1 MATFTV
7 GMIGNPNC
15 GKTTLFNALT
25 GLRQKVGN
33 WPGVTVERKT
43 GAFEIDGNPIE
54 LVDLPGTYS
63 LDASSSASL
72 DEIVAR
78 EFALSHEADVIVNIV
93 DASNLE
99 RNLYLTAQLMEMR
112 VPLILAVNM
121 LDLAEEAGISV
132 DCDEMARRLG
142 CPVVPVTATRKTGL
156 DELKRQL
163 LARARHSD
171 EPGIRIEYA
180 PLLET
185 ALRDLMSRL
194 EPIAQRHRV
203 DARWLG
209 VKLLEQDRQA
219 EALADE
225 PLLAAVAQAQEQIR
239 AHLDEEADVFVADAR
254 YTFIHGVVQAC
265 VKRRGQLRRSLTD
278 RIDAVVLNRFLGI
291 PIFLLVMYLLFVM
304 SFNGGG
310 IFSDFFE
317 QSAQAIFVDG
327 VGHLLQLMHAPDWL
341 ITLLST
347 TVGGAIQ
354 LVAAFIAP
362 IGMTFLFLSIL
373 EDSGYM
379 ARAAFVM
386 DRFMRRI
393 GLPGK
398 AFVPMIVGFGCN
410 VPAVMA
416 TRTLEDPRERLI
428 SALMQPF
435 MSCSARLVI
444 YMAFVAVF
452 FKAHGGQVVFGLYL
466 LGIVVAILTALLLK
480 RTALKGEAT
489 PFVMELPTYHIPTLK
504 GLMLATWE
512 RLSVFILRVGKVIIV
527 ASTVVT
533 LLSSFSLSGRP
544 VAAGDIENS
553 VLGQVGKV
561 VTPLFHPMGVTDEN
575 WPAAIGL
582 FSGVVA
588 KEIVM
593 GTMNGVYSRMDAG
606 DAAAAR
612 QANPSVEPPAFDL
625 WQSLGDAVATIPAN
639 AATFAHGFFDPLG
652 FSSLEQARDSNL
664 QQVAAQ
670 QNLDTTTLSRMAS
683 LFTVPA
689 ALAYLIFV
697 LLYMPCISTMAALY
711 RETRS
716 RAWSLFSMA
725 WGIGL
730 AYGLAVAFYQLATY
744 AEHPVGTVV
753 WLVVLVGLLGIVIAL
768 LKRQGR
774 QGFGAVVR
782 STMAT

>member
-7 GMIGNPNC
+7 GLIGNPNC

-25 GLRQKVGN
+25 GMRQKVGN
-33 WPGVTVERKT
+33 WPGVTVDRKIGT
-43 GAFEIDGNPIE
+43 FDVGADRVE

-63 LDASSSASL
+63 LDAASSASL
-72 DEIVAR
+72 DEAIAR
-78 EFALSHEADVIVNIV
+78 EYALSGEANVIINIL
-93 DASNLE
+93 DGSNLE
-99 RNLYLTAQLMEMR
+99 RNLYLTTQLLEMR

-121 LDLAEEAGISV
+121 LDLADEAGITV
-132 DCDEMARRLG
+132 DCAEMERRLG
-142 CPVVPVTATRKTGL
+142 CPVVPVTATQKRGL
-156 DELKRQL
+156 DELKRRL
-163 LARARHSD
+163 LERARHAD
-171 EPGIRIEYA
+171 EPGIKIEYA

-185 ALRDLMSRL
+185 ALRGLMPQL
-194 EPIAQRHRV
+194 EPIAQRHRI

-219 EALADE
+219 SDLADE
-225 PLLAAVAQAQEQIR
+225 TLLAAVAQAQEQIR
-239 AHLDEEADVFVADAR
+239 THLDEEADVFIADAR
-254 YTFIHGVVQAC
+254 YTFIHGVMHAG

-317 QSAQAIFVDG
+317 QTAQAVFVDG
-327 VGHLLQLMHAPDWL
+327 VGHLLQALSAPNWL
-341 ITLLST
+341 VALLST
-347 TVGGAIQ
+347 SVGGAIQ

-386 DRFMRRI
+386 DRFMRKI

-452 FKAHGGQVVFGLYL
+452 FREHGGQVVFGLYL
-466 LGIVVAILTALLLK
+466 LGVVLAILSALLLK
-480 RTALKGEAT
+480 RTALRGEAT

-504 GLMLATWE
+504 GLLLSTWE
-512 RLSVFILRVGKVIIV
+512 RLSVFILRVGKVIVV
-527 ASTVVT
+527 ASVVVT
-533 LLSSFSLSGRP
+533 LLSSFSPTGRP
-544 VAAGDIENS
+544 LAAGDIEDS
-553 VLGQVGKV
+553 ILGQVGKV
-561 VTPLFHPMGVTDEN
+561 VTPIFHPMGITDAN
-575 WPAAIGL
+575 WPAAVGL

-593 GTMNGVYSRMDAG
+593 GTMSGVYSRMDAA
-606 DAAAAR
+606 DQAAAHR
-612 QANPSVEPPAFDL
+612 ANPANPVKSEPSFNI
-625 WQSLGDAVATIPAN
+625 WHSLAAAVATIPTN
-639 AATFAHGFFDPLG
+639 ASTFARGFFDPLG
-652 FSSLEQARDSNL
+652 FGGVEQAETSNL
-664 QQVAAQ
+664 QQAAAQ

-683 LFTVPA
+683 LFSVPA
-689 ALAYLIFV
+689 AIAYLIFV
-697 LLYMPCISTMAALY
+697 LLYIPCVSTMAAIY

-716 RAWSLFSMA
+716 RAWSAFSMA

-730 AYGLAVAFYQLATY
+730 AYGLAVAFYQLSTY
-744 AEHPVGTVV
+744 SDHPVGTLI
-753 WLVVLVGLLGIVIAL
+753 WMIVLATALLIVIGLLSRKGY
-768 LKRQGR
+768 
-774 QGFGAVVR
+774 AVAR
-782 STMAT
+782 PTMAS

>member
-25 GLRQKVGN
+25 GLKQKVGN

-43 GAFEIDGNPIE
+43 GAFEIEGNPIE

-63 LDASSSASL
+63 LDASSGASL

-78 EFALSHEADVIVNIV
+78 EFALSREADVIVNIV

-121 LDLAEEAGISV
+121 FDLADEAGIFV
-132 DCDEMARRLG
+132 DCAEMERSLG
-142 CPVVPVTATRKTGL
+142 CPVVPVTATQKQGL
-156 DELKRQL
+156 DELKRRL
-163 LARARHSD
+163 LERARHAD
-171 EPGIRIEYA
+171 EPGIKIEYP

-185 ALRDLMSRL
+185 ALRGLMPML
-194 EPIAQRHRV
+194 EPIARQYRF
-203 DARWLG
+203 DARWFA

-219 EALADE
+219 CALADE
-225 PLLAAVAQAQEQIR
+225 SLLAAVEQAQEQIR
-239 AHLDEEADVFVADAR
+239 AHLDEEADVFIADAR
-254 YTFIHGVVQAC
+254 YTFIHNVLHAS

-291 PIFLLVMYLLFVM
+291 PVFLLVMYLLFVM

-317 QSAQAIFVDG
+317 QTAQAIFVDG
-327 VGHLLQLMHAPDWL
+327 VGSLLQALSAPDWL
-341 ITLLST
+341 IALLST
-347 TVGGAIQ
+347 SVGGAIQ

-386 DRFMRRI
+386 DRFMRKI

-452 FKAHGGQVVFGLYL
+452 FREHGGQVVFGLYL
-466 LGIVVAILTALLLK
+466 LGIVLAILTALLLK
-480 RTALKGEAT
+480 RTVLRGEAT
-489 PFVMELPTYHIPTLK
+489 HFVMELPTYHIPTLK
-504 GLMLATWE
+504 GLLLATWE
-512 RLSVFILRVGKVIIV
+512 RLSVFILRVGKVIII
-527 ASTVVT
+527 ASMVVT
-533 LLSSFSLSGRP
+533 LMSSFSLAGRP
-544 VAAGDIENS
+544 VAAGDIEDS
-553 VLGQVGKV
+553 ILGQVGKV
-561 VTPLFHPMGVTDEN
+561 VTPLFHPMGITDEN
-575 WPAAIGL
+575 WPAAVGL

-593 GTMNGVYSRMDAG
+593 GTMNGVYGRMDAA
-606 DAAAAR
+606 DQAAAR
-612 QANPSVEPPAFDL
+612 EIRPEGAVPSFNI
-625 WQSLGDAVATIPAN
+625 WHSLATAAATIPAN
-639 AATFAHGFFDPLG
+639 VEAFAHGFFDPLG
-652 FSSLEQARDSNL
+652 FGAVDQVQTSNL
-664 QQVAAQ
+664 QQVAEQ
-670 QNLDTTTLSRMAS
+670 QNLDTTALSRMAS
-683 LFTVPA
+683 LFSVPA
-689 ALAYLIFV
+689 AIAYLIFV
-697 LLYMPCISTMAALY
+697 LLYMPCVSTMAAIY

-716 RAWSLFSMA
+716 RAWSAFSMA
-725 WGIGL
+725 WGVGL
-730 AYGLAVAFYQLATY
+730 AYGLAVAFYQTATY
-744 AEHPVGTVV
+744 AAHPMSSMT
-753 WLVVLVGLLGIVIAL
+753 WIIILATAL
-768 LKRQGR
+768 LLVISLLSRQGADSVAR
-774 QGFGAVVR
+774 P
-782 STMAT
+782 TMVS